1 VPVAFDAETLE
12 LLAATREVRIETS
25 RQGGQAH
32 STIIWV
38 VVDGD
43 AVFVRSWKGAGARW
57 YREVSA
63 NPEVA
68 LVAGDQR
75 VSATAVSATDP
86 DSIRR
91 CSDGFLTKY
100 RKSKS
105 ALSMVADE
113 ILDTTLRL
121 DPG

>member
-1 VPVAFDAETLE
+1 MPFDRDTLD
-12 LLAATREVRIETS
+12 LLDATKEVRIETS
-25 RQGGQAH
+25 RPGGSPH

-38 VVDGD
+38 VVDGGE
-43 AVFVRSWKGAGARW
+43 VFVRSWKGAGARW
-57 YREVSA
+57 YREARA

-68 LVAGDQR
+68 LVAGDR
-75 VSATAVSATDP
+75 RILATAVSATDA

-91 CSDGFLTKY
+91 CSDGFLAKY

-105 ALSMVADE
+105 ALSMVANE